1 MITGVSIFMLY
12 INVTWWGGCVPTSLV
27 MKVIIMCATV
37 SLQKWRSLKDDRYLN
52 KSKYNMVHKSFL
64 T

>member
-37 SLQKWRSLKDDRYLN
+37 SLQKWRSLKDDRFY
-52 KSKYNMVHKSFL
+52 VFVDI
-64 T
+64 